1 MIQYPITPNEEQ
13 QIFEKANKT
22 VEYNFSD
29 FGTGFAD
36 ENLLAIGANY
46 LMENQDF
53 PPDENY
59 NPKEDQQIIPYADS
73 YDMFMFSKSQAETT
87 SIINNMLEE
96 EEKQEKQ
103 AATVIHKKRTS
114 SRRKK
119 LSAAMRI
126 VDAETRKAVMQAR
139 IDGLEGDNLFG

>member
-1 MIQYPITPNEEQ
+1 
-13 QIFEKANKT
+13 
-22 VEYNFSD
+22 
-29 FGTGFAD
+29 
-36 ENLLAIGANY
+36 
-46 LMENQDF
+46 
-53 PPDENY
+53 
-59 NPKEDQQIIPYADS
+59 
-73 YDMFMFSKSQAETT
+73 
-87 SIINNMLEE
+87 MLEE